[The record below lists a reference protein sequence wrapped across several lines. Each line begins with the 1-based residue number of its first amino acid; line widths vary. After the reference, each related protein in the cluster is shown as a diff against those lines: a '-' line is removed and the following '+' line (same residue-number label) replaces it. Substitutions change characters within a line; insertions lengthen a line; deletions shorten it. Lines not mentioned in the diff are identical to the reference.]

1 MDSKKIVLRETAVI
15 AVGELICAALMLC
28 VYAALGY
35 FKLSVLW
42 SALGGCAIM
51 TVNHFFMSATVCLA
65 ADRAERGEVD
75 AAKKSVQLSSTVRLI
90 CMGLALFVGIQ
101 LGADVIAL
109 VLPLAFVR
117 PILMVSELFGKKGEN
132 GRD

>member
-1 MDSKKIVLRETAVI
+1 MDSRKIVLRETAVI
-15 AVGELICAALMLC
+15 AAGELICSALMLC
-28 VYAALGY
+28 VYAALGF
-35 FKLSVLW
+35 FKLRVLW

-51 TVNHFFMSATVCLA
+51 TVNHFFMSVTVCLA
-65 ADRAERGEVD
+65 ADHAERGDVD
-75 AAKKSVQLSSTVRLI
+75 AAKKSVQLSSTVRLL
-90 CMGLALFVGIQ
+90 CMGLALFVGIR

-132 GRD
+132 GRN

>member
-15 AVGELICAALMLC
+15 AVGELLCSALMLC
-28 VYAALGY
+28 VYAALGFFQ
-35 FKLSVLW
+35 FKVLW
-42 SALGGCAIM
+42 SALGGCIIM
-51 TVNHFFMSATVCLA
+51 IVNHFFMSVTICLA
-65 ADRAERGEVD
+65 GDRAERGEVD

-90 CMGLALFVGIQ
+90 CMGIALFVGIR

-117 PILMVSELFGKKGEN
+117 PILMVCELFGKKGED
-132 GRD
+132 GRH